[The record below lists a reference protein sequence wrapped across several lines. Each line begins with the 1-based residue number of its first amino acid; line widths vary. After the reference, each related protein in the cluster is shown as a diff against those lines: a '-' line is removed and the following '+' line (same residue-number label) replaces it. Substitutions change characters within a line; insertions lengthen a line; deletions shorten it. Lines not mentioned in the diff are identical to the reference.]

1 MISNKK
7 LKQIFS
13 FVLFFISGGILLSTM
28 APTVSFWDCGE
39 FITCVTKL
47 EVGHPPGAPFYLLL
61 SKLFTLFAADTSQI
75 AYWSNMLS
83 VVSSAGT
90 IVLLFLT
97 LVLIFSRLF
106 PEELTSVKKYLN
118 ILTPA
123 FITALSFAFTDTFWF
138 SAVESEVYALSI
150 FFTALVVWAVF
161 KWEEAF
167 EQKGKGSTRWLIFI
181 SYLMGLSTGVHL
193 LNLLAIPV
201 IFQVVWFR
209 YYGFTWKRFFIS
221 LGYGLLILGMILF
234 GFIQNG
240 LWPAK
245 QLELMLVNGMGMPF
259 NSGLLLFVT
268 LLFGG
273 LFYGLFRT
281 YGKKP
286 VLHFILLN
294 TLVYFIGYSSYA
306 LIIIRADANTPIN
319 LNNPSN
325 VFALDGFLNREQ
337 YGDKPLLY
345 GPYYGA
351 KSTGLT
357 YKKTWRPAGNKYEEF
372 EKADKF
378 IYDDKD
384 KMLFPRMFSN
394 QQRHIYGYNQWADV
408 PVKANKPPAFSKNL
422 RFLFN
427 YQLGHMYLRYFM
439 WNFSGRQNDEQGNGG
454 PLRGNWKTGINA
466 IDEARL
472 GNRDTLSYQEEASK
486 ANNSYYLLPFIFG
499 ILGIVFLSTLGKKG
513 NHYLR
518 EILLL
523 LLITGPGIVLYLN
536 QTPYEPRERD
546 YAFVGSFFAYA
557 MFIGFGVYGF
567 IRYARNLS
575 KSNFTALL
583 AAILSLLALPG
594 ILLVNN
600 YDDHDRSDRYLAL
613 NAAKS
618 YLNSCDKGSV
628 LFTYGDNDTYPLWYA
643 QEVENVRPD
652 LRVVNYGLMGADW
665 CVMQIYNKVNDADAF
680 DLTIPKNR
688 YKEGDLDNALL
699 LDKTKE
705 FADLKKV
712 IRFISSN
719 NKKTKL
725 PLQNGNLIDFSPTKN
740 FSIDNGDSTSVLW
753 HNPKQVLY
761 KNDIVF
767 MDLLSNGLK
776 KRPVYLTV
784 GSASN
789 IYSGLEPH
797 LERFLT
803 VYQLTPE
810 TAPDSAKKYINADK
824 MFNDYMNNV
833 DFGEQKDA
841 YYDYFSKSTFE
852 IIRYR
857 MILDVLLSKLINA
870 GRVDDAV
877 KVIKK
882 SLREYPIETA
892 PYHDG
897 NIDFIRLMW
906 MAGMKDEAGKYFELL
921 TNIHVHNLRFFASQN
936 DSFLAQISYDVREE
950 MGFENKL
957 KEALEACR
965 QDELLNRLNE
975 FYDKKHS

>member
-7 LKQIFS
+7 LKQTFS

-39 FITCVTKL
+39 FISCVTKL

-61 SKLFTLFAADTSQI
+61 AKLFTLFAADTSQI

-90 IVLLFLT
+90 VVLLFLT

-106 PEELTSVKKYLN
+106 PEELTSTKKYLN
-118 ILTPA
+118 ILIPS
-123 FITALSFAFTDTFWF
+123 FIAALSFSFTDTFWF
-138 SAVESEVYALSI
+138 SAVESEVYALSV
-150 FFTALVVWAVF
+150 FFTALVVWAAF
-161 KWEEAF
+161 KWEESF
-167 EQKGKGSTRWLIFI
+167 ELKRKNTTRWLIFI

-201 IFQVVWFR
+201 IFQIVWFR
-209 YYGFTWKRFFIS
+209 YHNFTWKRFFIS
-221 LGYGLLILGMILF
+221 LGYGILILGIILF

-245 QLELMLVNGMGMPF
+245 KLELWLVNDLGLPF
-259 NSGLLLFVT
+259 NSGLILTVI

-273 LFYGLFRT
+273 LFFGIFYTFR
-281 YGKKP
+281 KKP
-286 VLHFILLN
+286 VLHFVLLN
-294 TLVYFIGYSSYA
+294 VLVYFIGYSSYA

-357 YKKTWRPAGNKYEEF
+357 YKKAWRPEGNKYVEYQ
-372 EKADKF
+372 KADKF
-378 IYDDKD
+378 IYNDKD

-394 QQRHIYGYNQWADV
+394 QQRHIYGYNQWAGV
-408 PVKANKPPAFSKNL
+408 PVKATQPPTFWQNM
-422 RFLFN
+422 RFLLS
-427 YQLGHMYLRYFM
+427 YQLGHMYFRYFM

-454 PLRGNWKTGINA
+454 PLRGNWKTGISV
-466 IDEARL
+466 IDAPRL
-472 GNRDTLSYQEEASK
+472 GNRDVLSYGEESSR
-486 ANNSYYLLPFIFG
+486 ANNKYYLLPFLFG
-499 ILGIVFLSTLGKKG
+499 ILGIVYLSTLGKKG

-557 MFIGFGVYGF
+557 LFIGFGVYGF
-567 IRYARNLS
+567 MRYAKEMTKSSFTSALS
-575 KSNFTALL
+575 AV
-583 AAILSLLALPG
+583 LSILALPG

-613 NAAKS
+613 NSAKS
-618 YLNSCDKGSV
+618 YLNSCDEGSV

-652 LRVVNYGLMGADW
+652 LRVVNYGLMGAAW
-665 CVMQIYNKVNDADAF
+665 CVDQLYNKINEAPAF
-680 DLTIPKNR
+680 DLTIEKDR
-688 YKEGDLDNALL
+688 YKDGDLDNALL
-699 LDKTKE
+699 IDKSNK

-712 IRFISSN
+712 IKFIGSD
-719 NKKTKL
+719 KKETKL
-725 PLQNGNLIDFSPTKN
+725 PLQNGKFIDYSPTKN
-740 FSIDNGDSTSVLW
+740 FIIDNGDSTYVKW
-753 HNPKQVLY
+753 TNPKQVLY

-776 KRPVYLTV
+776 KRPVYLTT
-784 GSASN
+784 GSSSD
-789 IYSGLEPH
+789 IYRGLESN
-797 LERFLT
+797 LKRFLT
-803 VYQLTPE
+803 VYNISPE
-810 TAPDSAKKYINADK
+810 AAPDSIPKYIVVNDIL
-824 MFNDYMNNV
+824 NDYLNKV
-833 DFGEQKDA
+833 DLGAQGDA
-841 YYDYFSKSTFE
+841 YYDNYSKNTFA
-852 IIRYR
+852 IMRYR
-857 MILDVLLSKLINA
+857 SVINLLLTNLIREKRNE
-870 GRVDDAV
+870 DAL

-882 SLREYPIETA
+882 SLSEYPIETD
-892 PYHDG
+892 PYHAG
-897 NIDFIRLMW
+897 NVDFIRLMYT
-906 MAGMKDEAGKYFELL
+906 AGMKKEAARYFEFLM
-921 TNIHVHNLRFFASQN
+921 NIHMHNLRFFANQ
-936 DSFLAQISYDVREE
+936 DERFLSLISYDVREE
-950 MGFENKL
+950 MSYENKL
-957 KEALEACR
+957 KKALKICR
-965 QDELLNRLNE
+965 QDELLKRLDA
-975 FYDKKHS
+975 FYK